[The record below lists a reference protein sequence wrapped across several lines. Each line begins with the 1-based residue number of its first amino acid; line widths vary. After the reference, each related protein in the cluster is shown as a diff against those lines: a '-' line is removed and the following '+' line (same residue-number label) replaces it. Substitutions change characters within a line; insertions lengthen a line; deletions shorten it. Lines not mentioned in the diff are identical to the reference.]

1 MPAAFRITIAAPMAL
16 AITSIAQT
24 TFAADSPAQPVAEE
38 TRKPAEPETEVLVVG
53 TRASLQSAIERKK
66 RAGTVVDSI
75 VAEDVA
81 QFPDKNI
88 GEALQR
94 ITGVQLAREFGE
106 GTRVSIRG
114 VEPDLNRVEV

>member
-1 MPAAFRITIAAPMAL
+1 MPAAYRSPIALAVAL
-16 AITSIAQT
+16 AIASFAQPHLP
-24 TFAADSPAQPVAEE
+24 AAQSASPAHPAEP
-38 TRKPAEPETEVLVVG
+38 RKSSEPETEVLVVG

-94 ITGVQLAREFGE
+94 ITGVQLSRDFG
-106 GTRVSIRG
+106 
-114 VEPDLNRVEV
+114 